1 MHHCI
6 ENPTSPQASKALKTS
21 NTGEHPR
28 RCFCSLSTETTT
40 SPMKKQ
46 EPDLGLSGA
55 HGAIGNGARIF
66 ELQAISSILE
76 PPGSALQDQHKWF
89 VQLPQRASR
98 LLIRRNYVHSIKGSL
113 LGDSRQPCY
122 LLPLSTHLQQVP
134 RLCPSDANTTQRK
147 QYNSAGPKRRKRCS

>member
-6 ENPTSPQASKALKTS
+6 ESQTAPRASKALETL
-21 NTGEHPR
+21 NTGEHPK
-28 RCFCSLSTETTT
+28 RCFSSSSTETTT

-55 HGAIGNGARIF
+55 HGATGKGARIF
-66 ELQAISSILE
+66 ELQAISSRQE
-76 PPGSALQDQHKWF
+76 PQGSALQDQHKMS
-89 VQLPQRASR
+89 VQLPQRALR

-113 LGDSRQPCY
+113 LSDLRQPCC

-147 QYNSAGPKRRKRCS
+147 QSKSAGLKRRNRCS